1 MDEIRA
7 EGTMRDFVGKVQ
19 DAAGGLT
26 GDAATQ
32 VRGKLNQAA
41 GQAQQAYGGAVD
53 EVRGFASEQPVTAML
68 TAVGVGAVLGFLLA
82 RR

>member
-1 MDEIRA
+1 MSEARV

-26 GDAATQ
+26 GDTATQ
-32 VRGKLNQAA
+32 VRGKINQAK
-41 GQAQQAYGGAVD
+41 GQAQQVYGDTVD
-53 EVRGFASEQPVTAML
+53 EVRGFASEQPL
-68 TAVGVGAVLGFLLA
+68 TAVLAAIGIGAILGFFVA

>member
-1 MDEIRA
+1 MDTNQV
-7 EGTMRDFVGKVQ
+7 EGTARDFVGRVQ

-32 VRGKLNQAA
+32 VRGKINQAA
-41 GQAQQAYGGAVD
+41 GQAQRAYGDAVG
-53 EVRGFASEQPVTAML
+53 EVRGFTSDQPL
-68 TAVGVGAVLGFLLA
+68 TAVLAALGVGTILGIFLA

>member
-1 MDEIRA
+1 MDVNQV
-7 EGTMRDFVGKVQ
+7 EGTVRDFAGKVQ

-32 VRGKLNQAA
+32 VRGKINQAA
-41 GQAQQAYGGAVD
+41 GQAQRAYGDAVG
-53 EVRGFASEQPVTAML
+53 EVRGFASDQPITAVL
-68 TAVGVGAVLGFLLA
+68 TALGVGTILGMFLA

>member
-1 MDEIRA
+1 MNVNQA
-7 EGTMRDFVGKVQ
+7 QGTVRDLAGKVQ

-32 VRGKLNQAA
+32 VRGKINQVAD
-41 GQAQQAYGGAVD
+41 QAQRAYGDAVG
-53 EVRGFASEQPVTAML
+53 EVRGFASDQPITAVL
-68 TAVGVGAVLGFLLA
+68 TALGVGTILGMFLA

>member
-1 MDEIRA
+1 MDVNQVD
-7 EGTMRDFVGKVQ
+7 GTVRDFVGKVQ

-32 VRGKLNQAA
+32 VRGKINQAA
-41 GQAQQAYGGAVD
+41 GQAQRAYGDAVG
-53 EVRGFASEQPVTAML
+53 EVRGFASDQPMTAIL
-68 TAVGVGAVLGFLLA
+68 TALGVGTVLGLFLA